1 MEFKQE
7 RINPMKLMKIW
18 MLMAKMGQSKLH
30 KMKKSK
36 SKNVMNKFQMKSET
50 QKKALKIQNLSLIQ
64 NKVMIK
70 TLRTEINQTFH
81 QKKGRKFTK
90 QEEK

>member
-1 MEFKQE
+1 
-7 RINPMKLMKIW
+7 
-18 MLMAKMGQSKLH
+18 MLMAKMDQNKLH

-50 QKKALKIQNLSLIQ
+50 QKKALKILNLSLTQ
-64 NKVMIK
+64 NKAMTK
-70 TLRTEINQTFH
+70 MLRTEINQTFYL
-81 QKKGRKFTK
+81 KKGRKFTK